1 MGPFYCIGGSPR
13 FFFWRRALEVT
24 EKVLGPVILCGY
36 CNGPRYRT
44 ELLADSEVLGSSTAV
59 SPDYLFLTSFMRKCV

>member
-1 MGPFYCIGGSPR
+1 M
-13 FFFWRRALEVT
+13 EVT
-24 EKVLGPVILCGY
+24 EKVLGSVILCGY